1 MSLFE
6 NFPYTNLHELNLD
19 WLINTLN
26 DLKDAQVI
34 SVNGMTGEVILYEN
48 AIIQFPSLANN
59 ENWSLIR
66 LVNGTQRGIAFGTDN
81 KAYIV
86 HGNQMGEV
94 YTAGNQP
101 PYPVTRVNGMT
112 GDITLYSDSYVQLP
126 TLTDAQLHN
135 WTIFRTLNNVARGIQ
150 INDDGTLAIIA
161 GNNRYTI
168 YSENNPPFTD
178 NEGTITFDPITDPDL
193 EGWVL
198 RRVINNTPVY
208 IQLNNTGTVNF
219 GVGNDFYQIYTTAD
233 TEDDVFEIPNETTGS
248 TWGMIRE
255 TTEGSIGFL
264 FNNDP
269 LLSEPSVYIRY
280 VDSNNVV
287 HTEKL
292 LTQSDIPSS
301 SGVVSINGYTGVV
314 SLLGSDIQVSTT
326 DTRTI
331 DDAVGDLTATDS
343 AIKNSIVFL
352 ENTNIST
359 HTIPSGSYV
368 IWQNLP
374 YISSQAI
381 AVGDTLSSSNLTP
394 IVSGGFINDLLEKTT
409 KKTSS
414 YTTPNPS
421 INFSAWQTDSNTAMV
436 RNNTF
441 LASFNFTVGNTNIPA
456 WTVIGTSDLQGN
468 PNGTSMVTVMNVTDD
483 VMVPCAYANWINGS
497 FTFPIGFTA
506 NKRYIIR
513 LINF

>member
-26 DLKDAQVI
+26 DLKDTQVI
-34 SVNGMTGEVILYEN
+34 SVNGMTGEVVLYEN
-48 AIIQFPSLANN
+48 AIVQFPSLANN

-135 WTIFRTLNNVARGIQ
+135 WTIFRNLNSVARGIQ

-178 NEGTITFDPITDPDL
+178 INGTITFDPVDNPNL
-193 EGWVL
+193 EGWIIK
-198 RRVINNTPVY
+198 RVINNTPVY
-208 IQLNNTGTVNF
+208 IQLNDTGTLNF
-219 GVGNDFYQIYTTAD
+219 GVGQNFYKVYTTAD
-233 TEDDVFEIPNETTGS
+233 TADDVIEIPTDTTGS
-248 TWGMIRE
+248 SWGLIRE
-255 TTEGSIGFL
+255 TTEGSVGIL
-264 FNNDP
+264 FNNNP
-269 LLSEPSVYIRY
+269 LLTEPSAYIRY
-280 VDSNNVV
+280 VDSNEVV

-301 SGVVSINGYTGVV
+301 SGVVSVNGYTGVV
-314 SLLGSDIQVSTT
+314 SLFGSDIQVSST
-326 DTRTI
+326 DTRDVDEAI
-331 DDAVGDLTATDS
+331 GDLTTTDS
-343 AIKNSIVFL
+343 SIKTCIAYL
-352 ENTNIST
+352 ENTNNASQN
-359 HTIPSGSYV
+359 IPANSLV
-368 IWQNLP
+368 IWQNFP
-374 YISSQAI
+374 YVSNQAI
-381 AVGDTLSSSNLTP
+381 ASGTPLSSSNLD
-394 IVSGGFINDLLEKTT
+394 IISSGGFTNYLYNIVHDMRFAFKNDADDLNELK
-409 KKTSS
+409 
-414 YTTPNPS
+414 
-421 INFSAWQTDSNTAMV
+421 
-436 RNNTF
+436 
-441 LASFNFTVGNTNIPA
+441 
-456 WTVIGTSDLQGN
+456 SDLISFAQ
-468 PNGTSMVTVMNVTDD
+468 NGVERLEER
-483 VMVPCAYANWINGS
+483 PY
-497 FTFPIGFTA
+497 TFWASSGFAPFTA
-506 NKRYIIR
+506 GMTYMGFVAVSGKSATSLRFSVLFYGDNGDMILMGYNNGAWVIKQVQATTI
-513 LINF
+513 

>member
-48 AIIQFPSLANN
+48 AIVQFPSLANN

-135 WTIFRTLNNVARGIQ
+135 WTIFRTLNNVARGLQ

-193 EGWVL
+193 EGWIL

-208 IQLNNTGTVNF
+208 IQLNDTGTVNF

-248 TWGMIRE
+248 AWGMIRE

-269 LLSEPSVYIRY
+269 LLTEPSAYIRY
-280 VDSNNVV
+280 IDSNNVV

-292 LTQSDIPSS
+292 LTMSDIPSS

-314 SLLGSDIQVSTT
+314 SLLGSDIQVSST
-326 DTRTI
+326 DNRDVDEAI
-331 DDAVGDLTATDS
+331 GDLTTTDS
-343 AIKNSIVFL
+343 AVKSALAYL
-352 ENTNIST
+352 ENTNIAVNN
-359 HTIPSGSYV
+359 IPADSLV
-368 IWQNLP
+368 IWQNVACKALSA
-374 YISSQAI
+374 ISA
-381 AVGDTLSSSNLTP
+381 GDALSSTNLSALSNGGIANYIMNNLQNIEIKTITTVQNVTATAQMLLFKIGRIAFLQCFSVTFDANFSGWAEIAQIP
-394 IVSGGFINDLLEKTT
+394 SDCIPTQAVFVSDLSNIQNYIQISTDRKILI
-409 KKTSS
+409 SAS
-414 YTTPNPS
+414 YTS
-421 INFSAWQTDSNTAMV
+421 GSRIRSAC
-436 RNNTF
+436 
-441 LASFNFTVGNTNIPA
+441 SF
-456 WTVIGTSDLQGN
+456 
-468 PNGTSMVTVMNVTDD
+468 
-483 VMVPCAYANWINGS
+483 WIVQ
-497 FTFPIGFTA
+497 
-506 NKRYIIR
+506 
-513 LINF
+513 